1 MTFWTGLQALPFRLA
16 VCDAG
21 GIPTRYLEAGPDAGS
36 GARTVIFL
44 HGVNGHLEVFAK
56 NVAAHAAEYRVLALD
71 LLGHGYTGKPDHDYE
86 IAHYIDHVL
95 AFMDAAGVDRAS
107 LVGTSLGGWISA
119 RIAAQ
124 APERVETLSLVS
136 SGGLTAYTAVMDKLR
151 TLGTQAAAAT
161 KGADDDGRAAV
172 RARLEFVIKDKALV
186 SEELV
191 EARWRI
197 YQQPDYK
204 AALPHILC
212 LQDMEVRARNLL
224 NEEELAQIT
233 ARTLVL
239 WTEDDPT
246 ATLADGKRYAD
257 AIPGARFEV
266 FNKSSHMPQFE
277 EPERFNALHLTFL
290 RGEA

>member
-1 MTFWTGLQALPFRLA
+1 MRAM
-16 VCDAG
+16 
-21 GIPTRYLEAGPDAGS
+21 E
-36 GARTVIFL
+36 RTVIFL

-95 AFMDAAGVDRAS
+95 AFMDAAGVARAS

-119 RIAAQ
+119 RIAARM
-124 APERVETLSLVS
+124 PERVETLSLVS

-151 TLGTQAAAAT
+151 TLGTQAAGAT
-161 KGADDDGRAAV
+161 EGSNDDDPRAAV
-172 RARLEFVIKDKALV
+172 RKRLEFVIKDKALV
-186 SEELV
+186 SDELV

-204 AALPHILC
+204 HALPHILC
-212 LQDMEVRARNLL
+212 LQDMEIRTRNLL
-224 NEEELAQIT
+224 REDELNRIS

-266 FNKSSHMPQFE
+266 FDASSHMPQFE
-277 EPERFNALHLTFL
+277 EPDRFNALHLAFL